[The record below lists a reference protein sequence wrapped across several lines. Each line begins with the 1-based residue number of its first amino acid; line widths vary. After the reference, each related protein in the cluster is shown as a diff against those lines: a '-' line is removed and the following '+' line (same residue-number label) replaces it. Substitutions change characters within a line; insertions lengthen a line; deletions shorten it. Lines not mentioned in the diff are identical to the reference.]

1 MNRITFLTGCLI
13 AAVVVTS
20 CAKTSMSERQST
32 VASRDIAQPARI
44 LVYDFASDP
53 VDLPADSAIAQLH
66 QQRTTPQSEKEI
78 ALGRRLG
85 ELTATY
91 LIEALNKH
99 GIAAINGSTG
109 PFPRVGDG
117 VIRGEFVSID
127 EGSRAKR
134 MLIGFGAGAA
144 ELKTLVETYQVT
156 ATGLTSLGS
165 GQIETAG
172 GRIPG
177 ILVPVSAGA
186 AAGAVTTSAAISG
199 SSNVL
204 QEIGPE
210 GIEGT
215 ARRTASEIARIIV
228 EAYEKRG
235 WR

>member
-1 MNRITFLTGCLI
+1 MQGQRM
-13 AAVVVTS
+13 
-20 CAKTSMSERQST
+20 KPYQST
-32 VASRDIAQPARI
+32 AASQDVARPERI
-44 LVYDFASDP
+44 IVYDFASNP
-53 VDLPADSAIAQLH
+53 ADLPADSTIAKLH

-85 ELTATY
+85 ELTAVN
-91 LIEALNKH
+91 LIETLNKQ
-99 GIAAINGSTG
+99 GIAAVDGSTG
-109 PFPRVGDG
+109 SFPRPGDG

-156 ATGLTSLGS
+156 ATGLVPLGS
-165 GQIETAG
+165 GQVETAG
-172 GRIPG
+172 GQIPG
-177 ILVPVSAGA
+177 ILVPVGAGV
-186 AAGAVTTSAAISG
+186 AAGAVATSAVVSG

-204 QEIGPE
+204 QEAGPE
-210 GIEGT
+210 SIEGA

>member
-1 MNRITFLTGCLI
+1 MNRIVFLAGVLATTVAITGC
-13 AAVVVTS
+13 AGTS
-20 CAKTSMSERQST
+20 VSERQT
-32 VASRDIAQPARI
+32 TAANQDIVRPERI
-44 LVYDFASDP
+44 IVYDFAATP
-53 VDLPADSAIAQLH
+53 TDLPADSTIAKLH

-85 ELTATY
+85 DLTAAY
-91 LIEALNKH
+91 LIETLNKQ
-99 GIAAINGSTG
+99 GIAAVDGSTG
-109 PFPRVGDG
+109 SVPRPGDG

-127 EGSRAKR
+127 EGSRATR

-156 ATGLTSLGS
+156 AAGLVPLGS
-165 GQIETAG
+165 GQVETAG
-172 GRIPG
+172 GKIPG
-177 ILVPVSAGA
+177 ILVPVGAGM
-186 AAGAVTTSAAISG
+186 AAGAVATSAVVSG

-204 QEIGPE
+204 QEAGPE
-210 GIEGT
+210 SIEGA

>member
-1 MNRITFLTGCLI
+1 MNRIVFLAGCLVTAVALTGC
-13 AAVVVTS
+13 ARTS
-20 CAKTSMSERQST
+20 VSEQQST
-32 VASRDIAQPARI
+32 AASQDVARPERI
-44 LVYDFASDP
+44 IVYDFASTP
-53 VDLPADSAIAQLH
+53 ADLPADSTIAKLH

-85 ELTATY
+85 ELTAAY
-91 LIEALNKH
+91 LIETLNKQ
-99 GIAAINGSTG
+99 GIATIDGSTG
-109 PFPRVGDG
+109 SFPRQGDG

-156 ATGLTSLGS
+156 AAGLVPLGS
-165 GQIETAG
+165 GQVETAG
-172 GRIPG
+172 GQIPG
-177 ILVPVSAGA
+177 ILVPVGAGV
-186 AAGAVTTSAAISG
+186 AAGAVATSAVVSG

-204 QEIGPE
+204 QEAGPE
-210 GIEGT
+210 SIEGA